1 MPFKS
6 EAQRKYLWANEPG
19 IARDWTDKHGSGIAK
34 ALGGRIP
41 FAEGSSEYDITTSLE
56 ENPELHKK
64 MNDAVDKAVNDYL
77 GKIKSGEYLFLI
89 IFNWK

>member
-34 ALGGRIP
+34 ALGGRIGL
-41 FAEGSSEYDITTSLE
+41 FEGGGMTNEDLAAI
-56 ENPELHKK
+56 
-64 MNDAVDKAVNDYL
+64 DAHAATVEK
-77 GKIKSGEYLFLI
+77 
-89 IFNWK
+89 

>member
-19 IARDWTDKHGSGIAK
+19 IAREWTDKHGSGIAK

-41 FAEGSSEYDITTSLE
+41 FYAAGSVDNEIIEPSSNIDNQVVTRTQQDIDTVTGMKVFCS
-56 ENPELHKK
+56 
-64 MNDAVDKAVNDYL
+64 
-77 GKIKSGEYLFLI
+77 
-89 IFNWK
+89 